1 MNFLLEIISLLLHLL
16 YEYIRS
22 LFRHFYPRR
31 KKSVAGKVVLI
42 TGAGSGI
49 GQKMAV
55 KFAELGAAVVG
66 WDINEIGLQ
75 QTRELIRAQMG
86 EDDGGNDNSSTTH
99 DNVISAAAAAVFHS
113 MVVDITDRE
122 AVYKAACTL
131 VQTAGGPVSILV
143 NNAGIVSDNK
153 FVENK
158 NDTLIEKTFQ
168 VNVIAHFWL
177 IKAFLPQMIEQRSGH
192 IVTIASVA
200 GLNATGRLTDYC
212 ASKFAAV
219 GLDESLRFEMKERG
233 LSDVIKTTVVCPY
246 TIHTGMFRGSNECNY
261 PWLLPILEPDQVVE
275 TLVDGILRETQFML
289 LPKRWII
296 FVLVKSIVTVEAW
309 AKCSEFF
316 GGDQLFTNLI
326 GRLNGAK

>member
-1 MNFLLEIISLLLHLL
+1 MNALFDLTWLFLHIL
-16 YEYIRS
+16 YEYLLS
-22 LFRHFYPRR
+22 LVRLFYRGRR
-31 KKSVAGKVVLI
+31 KSITGKVVLI

-55 KFAELGAAVVG
+55 KFAELGATVVG

-99 DNVISAAAAAVFHS
+99 DYIISAAAAAVFHS
-113 MVVDITDRE
+113 RVVDITDRE

-219 GLDESLRFEMKERG
+219 GLDESLRFEMKARG

-246 TIHTGMFRGSNECNY
+246 LTNTGMFQGSSECKY
-261 PWLLPILEPDQVVE
+261 PWIFPILDPDL
-275 TLVDGILRETQFML
+275 LVRKVMDGILRNTEF
-289 LPKRWII
+289 II
-296 FVLVKSIVTVEAW
+296 VPRHCSFLVLMKSLIPLEAW
-309 AKCSEFF
+309 VKCCDLM
-316 GGDQLFTNLI
+316 GGNELFTNLI
-326 GRLNGAK
+326 GRSHSAK